1 MAPLQC
7 ILSNLLGF
15 GNDGL
20 EGLGIVDGE
29 VGEHLAVN
37 LNAGLVKAA
46 HQLRVR
52 EAFEAGSCVD
62 ALNPQCAEVAL
73 LVAAVTE
80 GVGQTF
86 FPSVLGNGPDILAG
100 TVVTAGELE
109 DSLTLCS

>member
-29 VGEHLAVN
+29 VGEHLAVD

-52 EAFEAGSCVD
+52 EAFEACSCVD

-73 LVAAVTE
+73 LVAAVAE
-80 GVGQTF
+80 GIGQTF
-86 FPSVLGNGPDILAG
+86 FPSVFGNGPN
-100 TVVTAGELE
+100 V
-109 DSLTLCS
+109 LTCAIVAACKFQNSFSFRS

>member
-29 VGEHLAVN
+29 VGEHLAVDFD
-37 LNAGLVKAA
+37 AGLVEAA

-52 EAFEAGSCVD
+52 EAFEAGGSVD

-73 LVAAVTE
+73 LVAAVAE

-86 FPSVLGNGPDILAG
+86 LPSVLGNGPDILAG